1 MTGDVMRVTLTGR
14 MEERAARR
22 RAAIV
27 DALGEQGVA
36 AAIEGEAVRASAPG
50 LKARWMTD
58 LSLRE
63 AGRSRT

>member
-1 MTGDVMRVTLTGR
+1 MTGDVMQVTLTRR

-36 AAIEGEAVRASAPG
+36 AAIEGEVVLASAPG
-50 LKARWMTD
+50 LKARWMAD

-63 AGRSRT
+63 AGRSRA